1 MTLAIAAAN
10 PATAL
15 AVMEVPA
22 LDMTAE
28 AGQGQE
34 MDIDNGTENT
44 QESSENQQS
53 PVVEAGNQE
62 SSETSS
68 LAESTEAETSAGS
81 PVLTV
86 GSGSTG
92 SGSSPVIGPGTTA
105 GPGAGPGVPS
115 ENVPEQPMTDPT
127 GNSMT
132 LERIDYFSEPVADPT
147 VIPVEKYSYETMVSD
162 LEKLQARYGSERL
175 QINVIGTSLDGR
187 NLYEAVLGNPNAG
200 KHILIHAG
208 IHAREYM
215 TPLLV
220 MKQLEYGLE
229 FYDRG
234 SYAGQPLSVIL
245 QQVAVH
251 FVPMANPDGTAL
263 SQFGIEAIRSE
274 ELRQAIQQC
283 YSDDTAQGRT
293 SAAFDR
299 YLIYWKANARGVD
312 LNHNFPANWDL
323 TGSSPNPSYTT
334 YKGTEPFSEPES
346 QALERLVNSRKWSAT
361 VSYHSMGNLIYWDYV
376 GNRVQQASGELT
388 ALLEVCTQYRAAS
401 SGNSHGGFK
410 DWTQIKEDPIPGVTI
425 ETGSVACPLPLSQYE
440 DIWNRNKMVWVL
452 VARYAMD
459 H

>member
-251 FVPMANPDGTAL
+251 FL
-263 SQFGIEAIRSE
+263 
-274 ELRQAIQQC
+274 
-283 YSDDTAQGRT
+283 
-293 SAAFDR
+293 
-299 YLIYWKANARGVD
+299 
-312 LNHNFPANWDL
+312 
-323 TGSSPNPSYTT
+323 
-334 YKGTEPFSEPES
+334 
-346 QALERLVNSRKWSAT
+346 
-361 VSYHSMGNLIYWDYV
+361 
-376 GNRVQQASGELT
+376 
-388 ALLEVCTQYRAAS
+388 
-401 SGNSHGGFK
+401 
-410 DWTQIKEDPIPGVTI
+410 
-425 ETGSVACPLPLSQYE
+425 
-440 DIWNRNKMVWVL
+440 
-452 VARYAMD
+452 
-459 H
+459 

>member
-1 MTLAIAAAN
+1 
-10 PATAL
+10 
-15 AVMEVPA
+15 
-22 LDMTAE
+22 
-28 AGQGQE
+28 
-34 MDIDNGTENT
+34 
-44 QESSENQQS
+44 
-53 PVVEAGNQE
+53 
-62 SSETSS
+62 
-68 LAESTEAETSAGS
+68 
-81 PVLTV
+81 
-86 GSGSTG
+86 
-92 SGSSPVIGPGTTA
+92 
-105 GPGAGPGVPS
+105 
-115 ENVPEQPMTDPT
+115 
-127 GNSMT
+127 
-132 LERIDYFSEPVADPT
+132 
-147 VIPVEKYSYETMVSD
+147 
-162 LEKLQARYGSERL
+162 
-175 QINVIGTSLDGR
+175 
-187 NLYEAVLGNPNAG
+187 
-200 KHILIHAG
+200 
-208 IHAREYM
+208 M

-440 DIWNRNKMVWVL
+440 DIWNRNKMVWAL